1 MDLTE
6 RTIDSREV
14 FRGRIIRVRQD
25 TVRLPNGKESSR
37 EVVEHP
43 GGVGILAIDG
53 EDRVVLVRQY
63 RYAFE
68 RVLTEIPDLVVK
80 EIKTQYSIRNLG
92 THSVVLDALAEDSRH
107 KLYNLELQVADQD
120 DHQKRVRYYQSN
132 IDISY
137 LDKGKN
143 YEELP
148 ELYLIYMTKFD
159 LFHLGQV
166 KYTIYRGI
174 AGTDVILDNG
184 VHELYINAANHDGT
198 VVAELMEFFTETGTR
213 KQQFPELSGRI
224 HYLKEEQEGVTRMCE
239 AVRKYGDERED
250 RGRSEGMQQGMQKGM
265 QQGMQKGMQ
274 KGMQQ
279 ERVETIRNALK
290 MNLPL
295 ETVAQLVR
303 LPVEEVRKLIAELEQ

>member
-1 MDLTE
+1 MPVAVRITDETLMGTFE
-6 RTIDSREV
+6 QKRE
-14 FRGRIIRVRQD
+14 
-25 TVRLPNGKESSR
+25 
-37 EVVEHP
+37 
-43 GGVGILAIDG
+43 
-53 EDRVVLVRQY
+53 LVRSFTMFDDDFFAMVMEDKAAAQ
-63 RYAFE
+63 E
-68 RVLTEIPDLVVK
+68 VLRVLTEIPDLVVK